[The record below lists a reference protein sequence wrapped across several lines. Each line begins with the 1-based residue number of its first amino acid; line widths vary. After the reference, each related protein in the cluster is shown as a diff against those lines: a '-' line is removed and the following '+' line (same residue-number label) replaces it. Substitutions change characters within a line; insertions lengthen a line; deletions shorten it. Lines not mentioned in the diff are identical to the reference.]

1 MRRSALDTVD
11 SAELA
16 RRALDI
22 IAERMGVKTVML
34 DIRPVSLLGDFFV
47 VSSGESE
54 RQIQAIVED
63 IRLQVKRD
71 LRTLPLRIE
80 GTASSGWVLMD
91 YGSVIVHIFSPA
103 MRDYYQ
109 LEALW
114 SDAPVVVKMQ

>member
-1 MRRSALDTVD
+1 
-11 SAELA
+11 
-16 RRALDI
+16 
-22 IAERMGVKTVML
+22 
-34 DIRPVSLLGDFFV
+34 
-47 VSSGESE
+47 
-54 RQIQAIVED
+54 
-63 IRLQVKRD
+63 LQVKRD

>member
-1 MRRSALDTVD
+1 MRRSALGVVD
-11 SAELA
+11 SVELA
-16 RRALDI
+16 HLALDI
-22 IAERMGVKTVML
+22 IAEKMGVNTVML

-47 VSSGESE
+47 VSSGETE
-54 RQIQAIVED
+54 RQIQAIVEG
-63 IRLQVKRD
+63 IRLQVKKD
-71 LRTLPLRIE
+71 LQTLPLRIE

-91 YGSVIVHIFSPA
+91 YGGVIVHIFSPA

>member
-1 MRRSALDTVD
+1 
-11 SAELA
+11 
-16 RRALDI
+16 
-22 IAERMGVKTVML
+22 ML

-54 RQIQAIVED
+54 RQIRAIVDE
-63 IRLQVKRD
+63 IKLQVKKT
-71 LRTLPLRIE
+71 LQTLPLRIE
-80 GTASSGWVLMD
+80 GTAPSGWMLMD
-91 YGSVIVHIFSPA
+91 YGGVIVHIFSPA